1 MQQIRDE
8 ILSGAFPPGA
18 KLHVRDLSERLGLSI
33 SPVREALNQLAAQ
46 GIVQHS
52 AQRGF
57 TAPSANLDDLA
68 DLTLAR
74 TALNEATVRDA
85 VLNGDAAWEEGI
97 LLAHHRLSRADRARG
112 AAEWEALHRRF
123 HMAIVEGCRSRRL
136 VNYASQLFDMAD
148 WYRVISRLGANSPS
162 RKVDDEHAGILR
174 AALSRDAD
182 ETVRLLNEHVER
194 TDKLVRDALKK
205 GT

>member
-8 ILSGAFPPGA
+8 IMAGQIEPGT
-18 KLHVRDLSERLGLSI
+18 KLHVRDLSDRLGLSV

-57 TAPSANLDDLA
+57 TVPVANLDDLS

-85 VLNGDAAWEEGI
+85 VLHGGTDWEEEI
-97 LLAHHRLSRADRARG
+97 LLTHHRLSRTDRSIDP
-112 AAEWEALHRRF
+112 ETWEILHQKF
-123 HMAIVEGCRSRRL
+123 HKAIVAGCRSRRL
-136 VNYASQLFDMAD
+136 INFCNQLFEMGD
-148 WYRVISRLGANSPS
+148 WYRVISRLGKRTA
-162 RKVDDEHAGILR
+162 RLVDEEHEAIMK
-174 AALSRDAD
+174 AALARDAD
-182 ETVRLLNEHVER
+182 ETVRLLNAHVEC
-194 TDKLVRDALKK
+194 TDRLVREALEQS
-205 GT
+205 G